1 MSNKKSAQNVI
12 AIVGPTAIGKST
24 YAVKL
29 ALRLRSGQAKKG
41 AEIISADSRQIYRGL
56 DIGSGKITKKEM
68 RGIPHYMLDVANPK
82 KIFSVH
88 DFKRMAEPIIED
100 ILARG
105 KTPIIVGGTGFYIDT
120 LLGDVTL
127 PNVPPNNALRKKL
140 EKLTLLALVGKLKK
154 LDPKR
159 AKTID
164 LKNKVRLIRAIEIAT
179 VLGKVPKIKKTIP
192 TYKVKWIGL
201 TTSREK
207 LRKNIV
213 KRLNARLV
221 QGMLK
226 EVHKLHKQGVSWKR
240 MNELGL
246 EYRYCALYLQKKLT
260 ETELVKTLTEK
271 IYQYA
276 MRQLRWFKRN
286 KQIKWIK
293 V

>member
-1 MSNKKSAQNVI
+1 MSNKTKPFVV
-12 AIVGPTAIGKST
+12 AIVGPTAVGKSA
-24 YAVKL
+24 YAVTL
-29 ALRLRSGQAKKG
+29 AKKLNG
-41 AEIISADSRQIYRGL
+41 EIISADSRQIYRGL

-68 RGIPHYMLDVANPK
+68 GDIPHHLLDVASPK
-82 KIFSVH
+82 KVFSVH
-88 DFKRMAEPIIED
+88 DFKRIAEPIIKD

-105 KTPIIVGGTGFYIDT
+105 KTPIVVGGTGFYIDA
-120 LLGDVTL
+120 LLGGVSL

-140 EKLTLLALVGKLKK
+140 GKLTLSALVKKLKK

-159 AKTID
+159 AKVMD
-164 LKNKVRLIRAIEIAT
+164 LKNKVRVIRAIEIAT
-179 VLGKVPKIKKTIP
+179 ELGSVPVIRTKKLP
-192 TYKVKWIGL
+192 FEVRWIGL

-226 EVHKLHKQGVSWKR
+226 EVVKLHKQGVSWKR

-246 EYRYCALYLQKKLT
+246 EYRYCALYLQGKLT
-260 ETELVKTLTEK
+260 EAQLIKTLTEK

-276 MRQLRWFKRN
+276 MRQFRWFKRN